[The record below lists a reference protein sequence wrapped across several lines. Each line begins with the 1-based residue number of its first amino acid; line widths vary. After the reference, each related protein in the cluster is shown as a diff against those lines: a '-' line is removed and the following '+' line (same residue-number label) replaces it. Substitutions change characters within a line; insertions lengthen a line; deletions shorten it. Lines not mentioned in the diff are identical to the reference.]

1 MVLFKKQF
9 CAIGQTDGKGNHE
22 QRNERYCCVH
32 EEQEIEIRYVYVMW
46 AVQYR
51 TARHSV
57 KKKRGRANRLG
68 KSSILFCQL
77 FVCVCVFLSV
87 LFYMTLDML
96 NVIRLVCISSRRGAR
111 EHRSQKE
118 RKKPDA
124 ITRDIPAAILLKK
137 NKKKQVLV
145 LLKQDIILKF

>member
-1 MVLFKKQF
+1 
-9 CAIGQTDGKGNHE
+9 
-22 QRNERYCCVH
+22 
-32 EEQEIEIRYVYVMW
+32 
-46 AVQYR
+46 
-51 TARHSV
+51 
-57 KKKRGRANRLG
+57 
-68 KSSILFCQL
+68 
-77 FVCVCVFLSV
+77 
-87 LFYMTLDML
+87 MTLDML

-137 NKKKQVLV
+137 NKKKKKKQVLV